1 MARALIAYET
11 LTGTTREIAEEIG
24 RTMADEGVGVT
35 LAAVGDPVFP
45 VEYHLVVLGAPIREA
60 RWVPGAATFLRE
72 HRAALSGR
80 FLAVFA
86 VGARF
91 RPDSDDPEAE
101 SAVRA
106 AVDSV
111 LRSEGFVLVDEV
123 RAFAG
128 RVDASLLT
136 GSAHL
141 MFRLSRIPEGDW
153 RDWDAVRGW
162 ARHLAGIALYRAE
175 AERRL
180 QPEAEM

>member
-24 RTMADEGVGVT
+24 RTMADEGVGVSISS
-35 LAAVGDPVFP
+35 VDDVVSPDDYDV
-45 VEYHLVVLGAPIREA
+45 VVLGAPIREA
-60 RWVPGAATFLRE
+60 RWVPGAAAFLRE

-86 VGARF
+86 VGATF
-91 RPDSDDPEAE
+91 RPDTDDPEAE
-101 SAVRA
+101 STVRA
-106 AVDSV
+106 ALDSV
-111 LRSEGFVLVDEV
+111 LRSEGLVFVDEV
-123 RAFAG
+123 RMFAG
-128 RVDASLLT
+128 RVDPSLLT

-162 ARHLAGIALYRAE
+162 ARHLAGIALCRAE